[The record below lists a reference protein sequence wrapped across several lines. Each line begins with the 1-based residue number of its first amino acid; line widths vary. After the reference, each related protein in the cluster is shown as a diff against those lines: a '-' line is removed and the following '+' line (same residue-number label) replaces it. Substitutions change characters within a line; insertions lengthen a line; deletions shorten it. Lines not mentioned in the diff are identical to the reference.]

1 VRHLINT
8 VSIRRAFT
16 YLTGPSPITR
26 IQKKTQ
32 KTKRNIFKGAREKY
46 VFRICVSNTS
56 IIVPMCSSWSRLWL
70 SIKAHWFNRSLR
82 TFSSIF
88 QCIIVIYTK
97 KLPILTFK
105 LYFLTSVADVVAS
118 VTLNYQFIQNSLEFE
133 KFIFLFEN

>member
-1 VRHLINT
+1 MFFEFASLI
-8 VSIRRAFT
+8 RLLL
-16 YLTGPSPITR
+16 YL
-26 IQKKTQ
+26 
-32 KTKRNIFKGAREKY
+32 
-46 VFRICVSNTS
+46 CVQVGVVYGYLLKHS
-56 IIVPMCSSWSRLWL
+56 
-70 SIKAHWFNRSLR
+70 WFNRSLR

-105 LYFLTSVADVVAS
+105 LYFLTSVTDVAS